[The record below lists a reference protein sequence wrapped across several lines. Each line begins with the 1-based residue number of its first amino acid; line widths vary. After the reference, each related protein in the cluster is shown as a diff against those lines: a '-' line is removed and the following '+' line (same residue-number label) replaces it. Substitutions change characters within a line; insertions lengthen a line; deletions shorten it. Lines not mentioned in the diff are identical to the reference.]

1 MESDGRRRW
10 SIELQPVMERIL
22 KRGKDK
28 ANGAEFIIK
37 DRSKELSKLKKKR
50 KIKRKES
57 ENRYPTPGKVNKQ
70 TTSTT
75 YSFLTLFFNSKK

>member
-1 MESDGRRRW
+1 MK
-10 SIELQPVMERIL
+10 RII

-37 DRSKELSKLKKKR
+37 DRSKELLKLKKKR
-50 KIKRKES
+50 KTLKNLKEKS
-57 ENRYPTPGKVNKQ
+57 ENRYPTPGKMNKQ